1 MSPGT
6 SRGRGTDR
14 GRGDRGQAHTLEA
27 VLSAMILLTSVIFA
41 LQVTAVTPLS
51 ASTSSQ
57 HIENQQQ
64 ATAEGVLATTVDSGS
79 LERTLLFWGDDDG
92 DGDDE
97 FRGATDEAYYT
108 GDYPPTEFGRTLRS
122 TFGDRGVAANVY
134 VRHHTDAGDERTQR
148 LFYQGEPS
156 DNAAT
161 ATQLVTLYD
170 DAVLYDDEDD
180 DGVAEPTETE
190 IDGSNF
196 YAENADGG
204 DSGVYNVL
212 RVEVVVWR
220 M

>member
-1 MSPGT
+1 MTRRTP
-6 SRGRGTDR
+6 RGS
-14 GRGDRGQAHTLEA
+14 DRGQAHTLEA

-64 ATAEGVLATTVDSGS
+64 ATAEGLLTAAVDSGA
-79 LERTLLFWGDDDG
+79 LERTLLFWGDSDG
-92 DGDDE
+92 DDDDE
-97 FRGATDEAYYT
+97 FRGATGETYYT
-108 GDYPPTEFGRTLRS
+108 GGYPPTEFGRMLRS
-122 TFGDRGVAANVY
+122 TFGDRGVVANVY
-134 VRHHTDAGDERTQR
+134 VRYHTDAGDERRQR

-161 ATQLVTLYD
+161 ATHLVTLYD

-190 IDGSNF
+190 IDGENF
-196 YAENADGG
+196 YAEDTDGA

>member
-1 MSPGT
+1 MT
-6 SRGRGTDR
+6 RGRKS
-14 GRGDRGQAHTLEA
+14 DRGQAHTLEA
-27 VLSAMILLTSVIFA
+27 VMSALILITSVIFA

-64 ATAEGVLATTVDSGS
+64 ATAEGVLTAAADSGA
-79 LERTLLFWGDDDG
+79 LERTLLFWGDSDG

-97 FRGATDEAYYT
+97 FRGATNEEYYT
-108 GDYPPTEFGRTLRS
+108 AGYPPTEFGRILSS
-122 TFGDRGVAANVY
+122 TFGDRSVAANVY
-134 VRHHTDAGDERTQR
+134 VRYHTDGGGERRQR

-170 DAVLYDDEDD
+170 DAVLYDDEDG
-180 DGVAEPTETE
+180 DGIAEPTDPKTQINE
-190 IDGSNF
+190 DNF
-196 YAENADGG
+196 YAEDIDGI
-204 DSGVYNVL
+204 DSGVYTVL